1 MRIKP
6 LLAINALS
14 VVGNGCMA
22 VQPIVVGAFVDRLG
36 FSESQAGFVAA
47 VEMAGVGVGLM
58 FLVGLAHRLGLR
70 RLACM
75 GVATIAVANLLA
87 TLIHQFEYML
97 LAQFVVGLGSSMVFS
112 VYLTIGASEE
122 RPEHLFAI
130 VNAVS
135 IAYSGV
141 FLPVAPGILAL
152 GQLPGIFITLAVIA
166 ASASLLVQ
174 WLPTVPGRQATE
186 TPPPLAPARLLLNWR
201 VVSVLLMMLLLYTG
215 HGAVWAYQERIG
227 VGVGM
232 DVHRV
237 GRWLGASMLFWGV
250 LGSVLASRLGMRI
263 GAIWPQVL
271 SLGVSLIAAFLLVAG
286 DTPVLFACAS
296 GLIALS
302 WFYGLPYQMGLLAQY
317 DRGGRLNL
325 MGCMM
330 TTGGA
335 ALGPAL
341 SAVLVGWKGHW
352 TVGVLAGLCYM
363 VGLVLVLP
371 PSLER
376 SRATVQ
382 VDARG

>member
-1 MRIKP
+1 
-6 LLAINALS
+6 
-14 VVGNGCMA
+14 
-22 VQPIVVGAFVDRLG
+22 
-36 FSESQAGFVAA
+36 
-47 VEMAGVGVGLM
+47 
-58 FLVGLAHRLGLR
+58 
-70 RLACM
+70 
-75 GVATIAVANLLA
+75 
-87 TLIHQFEYML
+87 LIHQFEYML

-237 GRWLGASMLFWGV
+237 GQWLGASMLFWGV

-286 DTPVLFACAS
+286 DTPALFACAS

>member
-47 VEMAGVGVGLM
+47 VEMAGVGVGLL
-58 FLVGLAHRLGLR
+58 FLVGLAHRIGLR
-70 RLACM
+70 RLAYL

-87 TLIHQFEYML
+87 TQIHQFEYML
-97 LAQFVVGLGSSMVFS
+97 LVQFVVGLGSAMVFS
-112 VYLTIGASEE
+112 VYLTIGAAQQ

-141 FLPVAPGILAL
+141 FLPVAPTILAL
-152 GQLPGIFITLAVIA
+152 WQLPGVFVTLALVA
-166 ASASLLVQ
+166 ASASLLVR
-174 WLPTVPGRQATE
+174 WIPEAPGRDVPNTVA
-186 TPPPLAPARLLLNWR
+186 PLVPARSLLNWR

-232 DVHRV
+232 DVDRV
-237 GRWLGASMLFWGV
+237 GQWLGASMLFWGV

-263 GAIWPQVL
+263 GGIWPQIL
-271 SLGVSLIAAFLLVAG
+271 SLGASLLAAFLLVAG
-286 DTPVLFACAS
+286 NTPALFAGAS

-325 MGCMM
+325 IGCMM

-341 SAVLVGWKGHW
+341 SAILVGWRGHW
-352 TVGVLAGLCYM
+352 TVGVLAGLCYLI
-363 VGLVLVLP
+363 GLVLVLP
-371 PSLER
+371 PALER
-376 SRATVQ
+376 SRATIQ
-382 VDARG
+382 LHAP